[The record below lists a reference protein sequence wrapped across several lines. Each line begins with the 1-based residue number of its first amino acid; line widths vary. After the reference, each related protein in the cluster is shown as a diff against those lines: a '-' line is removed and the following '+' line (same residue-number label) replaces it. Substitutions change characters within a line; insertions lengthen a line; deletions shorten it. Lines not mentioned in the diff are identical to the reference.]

1 MKDKYTFG
9 WHDPRSVYGESIKTK
24 KKDNK
29 PNVPLWFKL
38 IVKFIYW
45 IKK

>member
-9 WHDPRSVYGESIKTK
+9 WHDPRSIYGEPSKVVE
-24 KKDNK
+24 KDNK